1 MQSELR
7 RPCGRDGNGG
17 NISVYWLWRYLD
29 DTSMAAPSVAASI
42 AILTQYLS
50 EGYYH
55 DRIDGWSE

>member
-1 MQSELR
+1 M
-7 RPCGRDGNGG
+7 C
-17 NISVYWLWRYLD
+17 WWWRYLD

-55 DRIDGWSE
+55 DRIDDWGE